1 MRPAAHLPQAGSP
14 LLHAFSTS
22 ALAACEGVPR
32 ADPRGGLGAITSG
45 LTRHEEDAM
54 TTLRD
59 DDIQTI
65 PTDGEPLD
73 SSADADGDD
82 SDSTDADAD
91 DADSD
96 GTDADDTDGTD
107 GS

>member
-1 MRPAAHLPQAGSP
+1 
-14 LLHAFSTS
+14 
-22 ALAACEGVPR
+22 
-32 ADPRGGLGAITSG
+32 
-45 LTRHEEDAM
+45 M

-65 PTDGEPLD
+65 TIGRERLEP
-73 SSADADGDD
+73 SADADGDD
-82 SDSTDADAD
+82 SDSTDTDAD

-96 GTDADDTDGTD
+96 GTDTDGTDGTD

>member
-1 MRPAAHLPQAGSP
+1 
-14 LLHAFSTS
+14 
-22 ALAACEGVPR
+22 
-32 ADPRGGLGAITSG
+32 
-45 LTRHEEDAM
+45 M

-65 PTDGEPLD
+65 PTDGETLD
-73 SSADADGDD
+73 PSADADGDD

-91 DADSD
+91 DSD